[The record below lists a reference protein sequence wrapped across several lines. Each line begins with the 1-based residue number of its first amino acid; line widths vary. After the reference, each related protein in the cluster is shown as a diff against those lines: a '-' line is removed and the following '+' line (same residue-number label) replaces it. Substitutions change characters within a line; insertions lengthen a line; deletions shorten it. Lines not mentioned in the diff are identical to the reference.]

1 MSIHLKMYFWNAAGK
16 SNVTAYR
23 CKRGFTRVIL
33 DSRRHEGSSRCYAV
47 IERILLYVTRKY
59 YFALNKWRCTYAPL
73 PVPLSQVGGSSR
85 TWFCEKTPWKRD
97 YERAT
102 RLPVPRIFSSI
113 KGFKIVRR
121 VRGCASTRLASSKSE
136 SANVHGIWSNWN

>member
-23 CKRGFTRVIL
+23 CKRGFTRVVL
-33 DSRRHEGSSRCYAV
+33 DSRRHGGSSRCYAV

-73 PVPLSQVGGSSR
+73 LVPLSQVGASSR
-85 TWFCEKTPWKRD
+85 TQFCEKTPWKRD
-97 YERAT
+97 CERAM

-136 SANVHGIWSNWN
+136 SANVYGIWSNWN